1 MAIGDAF
8 GVFLSSV
15 SNHQPSSGVE
25 QALRQYV
32 NQYGNDSA
40 SMYNGSF
47 TFPIKNNTSRAGQ
60 AYNSTGVT
68 SQMYRMCIMIDNT
81 NYIRKTT
88 SSSNLFFG
96 GIQTN
101 S

>member
-8 GVFLSSV
+8 GVFIGAV
-15 SNHQPSSGVE
+15 GNHQPTSGVE
-25 QALRQYV
+25 QSLRQYV
-32 NQYGNDSA
+32 NQYGADSA
-40 SMYNGSF
+40 SMYNGTF

-60 AYNSTGVT
+60 GYSSTGVT
-68 SQMYRMCIMIDNT
+68 SQMYSMCIMIDNN

-88 SSSNLFFG
+88 GSYSMFFG

>member
-1 MAIGDAF
+1 MAIGDSF

-15 SNHQPSSGVE
+15 SNHQPSAGVE

-40 SMYNGSF
+40 SIYDGTDTNA
-47 TFPIKNNTSRAGQ
+47 IKDTTSRPGQ
-60 AYNSTGVT
+60 AYDSTGVS

-88 SSSNLFFG
+88 SHSNMFFG